1 MQTPLEL
8 VSRDFKL
15 PRGLRAVIERR
26 VAKLDALAPRLT
38 SCHVAVERPHGR
50 GRTGLLYQVRL
61 DLRLPGRDVSVT
73 RRSGETPLEAV
84 QAAFDAAE
92 RRLRGSKG
100 RRATAWHPREE
111 PLHGR
116 VTEVY
121 PIAGYGFLEGA
132 DGKRVYFDERS
143 VLHDGFG
150 RLEPGVV
157 VRYAEEEGVEGPQAS
172 TVEV

>member
-15 PRGLRAVIERR
+15 PRGLRGTIERR
-26 VAKLDALAPRLT
+26 VAKLEALAPRLT
-38 SCHVAVERPHGR
+38 SCHVAVDRPHGR
-50 GRTGLLYQVRL
+50 GRTGMLYQVRL
-61 DLRLPGRDVSVT
+61 DLRLPGKEFSVT
-73 RRSGETPLEAV
+73 RRSGETPLDAV
-84 QAAFDAAE
+84 QGAFDAAE
-92 RRLRGSKG
+92 RRLRTSKG
-100 RRATAWHPREE
+100 RRATAWRPREE

-121 PIAGYGFLEGA
+121 PTAGYGFLESV
-132 DGKRVYFDERS
+132 DGKRIYFDERS

-157 VRYAEEEGVEGPQAS
+157 VRYAEEDGAEGPQAS